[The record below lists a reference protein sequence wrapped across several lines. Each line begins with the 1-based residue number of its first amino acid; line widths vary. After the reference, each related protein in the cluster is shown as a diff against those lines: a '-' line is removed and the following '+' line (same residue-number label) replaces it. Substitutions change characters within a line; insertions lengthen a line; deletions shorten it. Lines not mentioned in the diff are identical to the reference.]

1 MPDLGDFMD
10 KIIFLDIDGVLNDN
24 TVNGYLERCVNCLKS
39 LVDRNGSKVVIIS
52 SLQGSGTIEKRR
64 RLSNKLSS
72 VGINVS
78 DYIDPN
84 FNGDLDGVTLSNRV
98 IGIID
103 YLKKYQES
111 SYVIIDDE
119 FHEEYNL
126 LGLNSYKTDMWT
138 GLTKREV
145 DKIKLKK
152 VDKSILDKVSYK
164 YRDLGSYEKATNDLV
179 KVLKKVLNERN
190 AK

>member
-1 MPDLGDFMD
+1 MPVLGDIMD

-24 TVNGYLERCVNCLKS
+24 TVNGYLERCVYYLKN
-39 LVDRNGSKVVIIS
+39 LVDRNGGKVVIIS
-52 SLQGSGTIEKRR
+52 SLQGCGTIEKRR
-64 RLSNKLSS
+64 RLSNKLGN

-84 FNGDLDGVTLSNRV
+84 FKGDLNGVTLSNRV

-126 LGLNSYKTDMWT
+126 LRLNNYKTDMWS
-138 GLTKREV
+138 GLTKSDV
-145 DKIKLKK
+145 DKIKFKK
-152 VDKSILDKVSYK
+152 VDKSILDQVSYK
-164 YRDLGSYEKATNDLV
+164 YRELGSYEKATNDLV
-179 KVLKKVLNERN
+179 KVLKKVLNER
-190 AK
+190 KGK

>member
-39 LVDRNGSKVVIIS
+39 LIDRTNSKVVIIS

-64 RLSNKLSS
+64 RLSEKLNS
-72 VGINVS
+72 VGINVN

-84 FNGDLDGVTLSNRV
+84 FKGDLNGVSLSNRV

-111 SYVIIDDE
+111 SFVIIDDE
-119 FHEEYNL
+119 FQEEYNV
-126 LGLNSYKTDMWT
+126 LGLNSY
-138 GLTKREV
+138 R
-145 DKIKLKK
+145 
-152 VDKSILDKVSYK
+152 
-164 YRDLGSYEKATNDLV
+164 
-179 KVLKKVLNERN
+179 
-190 AK
+190 

>member
-1 MPDLGDFMD
+1 MPVLGDIMD

-24 TVNGYLERCVNCLKS
+24 TVNGYLERCVYYLKN
-39 LVDRNGSKVVIIS
+39 LVDRNGGKVVIIS

-64 RLSNKLSS
+64 RLSNKLGS

-84 FNGDLDGVTLSNRV
+84 FKGDLNGVTLSNRV

-126 LGLNSYKTDMWT
+126 LGLNNYKTDMWS
-138 GLTKREV
+138 GLTKSDV
-145 DKIKLKK
+145 DKIKFKK
-152 VDKSILDKVSYK
+152 LNKSILAQVSYK
-164 YRDLGSYEKATNDLV
+164 YRELGSYEKATNDLV
-179 KVLKKVLNERN
+179 KVLKKVLNDR
-190 AK
+190 KGK